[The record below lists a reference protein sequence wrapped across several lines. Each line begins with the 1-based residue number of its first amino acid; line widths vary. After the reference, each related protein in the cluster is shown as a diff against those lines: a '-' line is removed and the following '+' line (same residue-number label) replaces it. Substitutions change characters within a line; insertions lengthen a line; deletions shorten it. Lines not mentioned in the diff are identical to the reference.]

1 MNVDVQEFGGILQPT
16 VQSINNSDLAAE
28 HLEYRLE
35 RVQWTI
41 EQFQSKSELGNIQQ
55 NRLEQLEVIA
65 EQISDLIDR
74 QDDEQELVNSIDHNL
89 VDDAFSSFD
98 NIDLSGI

>member
-1 MNVDVQEFGGILQPT
+1 
-16 VQSINNSDLAAE
+16 
-28 HLEYRLE
+28 
-35 RVQWTI
+35 
-41 EQFQSKSELGNIQQ
+41 
-55 NRLEQLEVIA
+55 VIA